1 MADCLI
7 QTKPGPGIP
16 ESEFLASGHK
26 KEIFEINFFGSI
38 AKRIEN
44 ETNRPNY
51 FWWVTKTPAS
61 QAGKMAVMGR
71 KAVRDR
77 PWVKPPHP
85 QQRTNES
92 WNTQWARK
100 RHHDHWPWAICF
112 KGISNKSALRETS
125 TNKQEAHCCFE
136 NVCLFRA
143 KLKNKL
149 NICYLK

>member
-26 KEIFEINFFGSI
+26 KEIFEIDFFGSI

-85 QQRTNES
+85 QQRPNES
-92 WNTQWARK
+92 WNTQWAKK
-100 RHHDHWPWAICF
+100 RHHDHGRFVLKEYPTKVLFAKHQQINKRHIVVSKMFACF
-112 KGISNKSALRETS
+112 ARNWKIN
-125 TNKQEAHCCFE
+125 
-136 NVCLFRA
+136 
-143 KLKNKL
+143 
-149 NICYLK
+149 